1 MVFGFAVADGL
12 EPVAGTA
19 PYDVLGRQIARQ
31 LVHMLNHGVD
41 RGIRFLPFLGN
52 FSGKRSFLPMR
63 EQVPV
68 STLASLHKREG
79 VQLLVDGAL
88 QEGVVKMRLHDGESQ
103 RLIKELE
110 LPFSATE
117 PFAQLPRLWFEVTS
131 ALGWTDRLQQNEQPV
146 GMTLAWLLVA
156 RDELLALEAG
166 IERDASVDILCA
178 ARQCVDDAPELRVV
192 YEMTLESV
200 THLVRKSHRL
210 GEAAELLRTLGA
222 SALAEPEVLQR
233 VAGLLQACQDDA
245 GAAVVWSR
253 VAKASPD
260 PEAVETAAALW
271 FRQGELENAKDVLV
285 YARERGTLASSGLA
299 QLAAVADRLRDFDLR
314 GEIIEELLQIDSLP
328 LAAVRLVASFLL
340 EAERPAEVREL
351 VEKGLADHGD
361 DAGLL
366 LDLGRACL
374 TLGDS
379 QAAELALRR
388 ARPLADEEGE
398 VARDIARLLRLTKVP
413 DLFVAMRTVDAALAS
428 GDVRQAIRT
437 CREVLR
443 SSPESA
449 DTWLFLGVVRH
460 KLQQERRAEEAL
472 RKALELDDCLAE
484 AHNRLGI
491 LLVGRGD
498 LSQGYAHLRTAES
511 LAPSDPSPQLHLA
524 QVCALMDR
532 RWEGERHLGR
542 AEQLGAKAEMVNAI
556 RQKFFSRSA

>member
-398 VARDIARLLRLTKVP
+398 VARDIARLLRLP
-413 DLFVAMRTVDAALAS
+413 
-428 GDVRQAIRT
+428 
-437 CREVLR
+437 
-443 SSPESA
+443 
-449 DTWLFLGVVRH
+449 
-460 KLQQERRAEEAL
+460 
-472 RKALELDDCLAE
+472 
-484 AHNRLGI
+484 
-491 LLVGRGD
+491 
-498 LSQGYAHLRTAES
+498 
-511 LAPSDPSPQLHLA
+511 
-524 QVCALMDR
+524 CALHRPDAR
-532 RWEGERHLGR
+532 RERCFIG
-542 AEQLGAKAEMVNAI
+542 
-556 RQKFFSRSA
+556 